1 MQYSESP
8 RAEGVRRLYELMR
21 RVNSSTDL
29 SEVLDEI
36 ARGVVEVLGYG
47 IAAIARLEGDTFVM
61 TTVAGPDDVREQI
74 IGRRTPVASIF
85 NEFAQADEWGVLRFV
100 PHDRMP
106 DALEESAWVP
116 DFEPGE
122 GNDAWHPLDA
132 LYAPLYSATGQLLG
146 NMSVDL
152 PPGNRIPNQEEREL
166 LEMFVVQAGL
176 AMYNAQQRERLGDQV
191 RMGEM
196 LRSVSYAG
204 QIAELDQSLYEAA
217 QAVAKG
223 LQAEHLWIRCFPTG
237 DLGHV
242 EESAAYPPD
251 DRESSRDLVEL
262 KSALARRAHELA
274 RPVIVTLEELDDP
287 GSRLSEGDKALI
299 KEVLGGDESKG
310 LMAAPVGVA
319 RELLGYVLL
328 MRDVHELPWTHEEQE
343 AVMEVGRALGRVVLN
358 SRLYD
363 RERHLVGELQELDRY
378 KGELIA
384 TISHELKTPLTSII
398 GHVELLEDL
407 ETGIGSVDAISR
419 NADRLNRLVQNLLAY
434 SQVQDNKRE
443 TVRKPVNL
451 CELAEQ
457 SLDLLAMQAEQGQVA
472 FTLKVPFEPVIVTG
486 DPDEL
491 GKVINNLTSN
501 AVKYTLPGGSVD
513 LEVRTDGKHAV
524 VLCADTGLGISGAD
538 QVHLFSAFHR
548 SSNPEALS
556 IPGTGLGLAIS
567 RRVAQMHGGEI
578 LVASELGKGS
588 TFRLRLPLRPAGADA
603 EGEPEDP
610 RSSVVT
616 GVSQL
621 GGSASS
627 QVGGQ
632 AVDPGSHPGTHH
644 TAAAV

>member
-1 MQYSESP
+1 MQLTDSP
-8 RAEGVRRLYELMR
+8 RAEGIRRLYELML

-47 IAAIARLEGDTFVM
+47 IAAIARLEGETFVM
-61 TTVAGPDDVREQI
+61 TTVAGPEEVREQI

-116 DFEPGE
+116 DFEPGK
-122 GNDAWHPLDA
+122 GPDSWHPLDA

-152 PPGNRIPNQEEREL
+152 PPGNRIPNREEREL

-196 LRSVSYAG
+196 LRAVSSAG
-204 QIAELDQSLYEAA
+204 QLAELDSSLREAA
-217 QAVAKG
+217 QAIAKG
-223 LQAEHLWIRCFPTG
+223 LGTEHMWIRCFPSG
-237 DLGHV
+237 DVGQV
-242 EESAAYPPD
+242 EQSAAYPPD
-251 DRESSRDLVEL
+251 DRESSRELVQV
-262 KSALARRAHELA
+262 KSMLAQRAQEVG
-274 RPVIVTLEELDDP
+274 RPVVINHADAYDLDQGLDDHQREVVRELVRDNP
-287 GSRLSEGDKALI
+287 GGS
-299 KEVLGGDESKG
+299 
-310 LMAAPVGVA
+310 LMTAPVAVG

-328 MRDVHELPWTHEEQE
+328 VRDAATRSWTAEEQE
-343 AVMEVGRALGRVVLN
+343 AVMEVGRTLGRVVLN
-358 SRLYD
+358 SRLYE

-398 GHVELLEDL
+398 GHIELLEDL
-407 ETGIGSVDAISR
+407 DTGIGSVEAISR
-419 NADRLNRLVQNLLAY
+419 NAERLNRLVQNLLNY
-434 SQVQDNKRE
+434 SQIQDKRE
-443 TVRKPVNL
+443 SLRLPVDL
-451 CELAEQ
+451 CKLSEA
-457 SLDLLAMQAEQGQVA
+457 SIDLMTMQAEQGRVKMS
-472 FTLKVPFEPVIVTG
+472 LEMPDEPVLVTA

-491 GKVINNLTSN
+491 GKVIDNLVSN
-501 AVKYTLPGGSVD
+501 AVKYSRSEGTVH
-513 LEVRTDGKHAV
+513 LEVGTDGKHAW
-524 VLCADTGLGISGAD
+524 VLCEDTGLGISAAD

-567 RRVAQMHGGEI
+567 RRIAQMHGGEI
-578 LVASELGKGS
+578 IVASELGVGS
-588 TFRLRLPLRPAGADA
+588 TFRLRLPVRDADESNGPVDTMIALEDEPADELVQRRMGRA
-603 EGEPEDP
+603 G
-610 RSSVVT
+610 
-616 GVSQL
+616 
-621 GGSASS
+621 
-627 QVGGQ
+627 
-632 AVDPGSHPGTHH
+632 
-644 TAAAV
+644 

>member
-1 MQYSESP
+1 MQLTDSP
-8 RAEGVRRLYELMR
+8 RAEGIRRLYELML

-47 IAAIARLEGDTFVM
+47 IAAIARLEGETFVM
-61 TTVAGPDDVREQI
+61 TTVAGPEEVREQI

-116 DFEPGE
+116 DFEPGS
-122 GNDAWHPLDA
+122 GPDSWHPLDA

-152 PPGNRIPNQEEREL
+152 PPGNRIPNREEREL

-196 LRSVSYAG
+196 LRSVSSAG
-204 QIAELDQSLYEAA
+204 QLAELDLSLREAA
-217 QAVAKG
+217 QAIAKG
-223 LQAEHLWIRCFPTG
+223 LGTEHMWIRCFPSG
-237 DLGHV
+237 DVGQV
-242 EESAAYPPD
+242 EQSAAYPPD
-251 DRESSRDLVEL
+251 DRESSRELVQV
-262 KSALARRAHELA
+262 KSLLAQRAQEVG
-274 RPVIVTLEELDDP
+274 RPVVINHADAYDLDQGLNDLQREVVRELVRDNP
-287 GSRLSEGDKALI
+287 GGS
-299 KEVLGGDESKG
+299 
-310 LMAAPVGVA
+310 LMFAPVAVG

-328 MRDVHELPWTHEEQE
+328 VRDAATRSWTAEEQE
-343 AVMEVGRALGRVVLN
+343 AVMEVGRTLGRVVLN
-358 SRLYD
+358 ARLYE

-398 GHVELLEDL
+398 GHIELLEDL
-407 ETGIGSVDAISR
+407 DTGIGSVEAISR
-419 NADRLNRLVQNLLAY
+419 NAERLNRLVQNLLNY
-434 SQVQDNKRE
+434 SQIQDKRE
-443 TVRKPVNL
+443 SVRLPVDL
-451 CELAEQ
+451 CKLSEA
-457 SLDLLAMQAEQGQVA
+457 SLDLMTMQAEQGRVKMS
-472 FTLKVPFEPVIVTG
+472 LDMPDEPVLVTA

-491 GKVINNLTSN
+491 GKVIDNLVSN
-501 AVKYTLPGGSVD
+501 AVKYSRAEGTVH
-513 LEVRTDGKHAV
+513 LEVGSDGKHAW
-524 VLCADTGLGISGAD
+524 VLCEDTGLGISAAD

-567 RRVAQMHGGEI
+567 RRIAQMHGGEI
-578 LVASELGKGS
+578 IVASELGVGS
-588 TFRLRLPLRPAGADA
+588 TFRLRLPVRDANHA
-603 EGEPEDP
+603 EGPLDSMVALEDEPTDEIAQ
-610 RSSVVT
+610 RRI
-616 GVSQL
+616 GRA
-621 GGSASS
+621 G
-627 QVGGQ
+627 
-632 AVDPGSHPGTHH
+632 
-644 TAAAV
+644 

>member
-1 MQYSESP
+1 MQLTESP
-8 RAEGVRRLYELMR
+8 RAEGIRRLYELML

-47 IAAIARLEGDTFVM
+47 IAAIARLEGETFVM
-61 TTVAGPDDVREQI
+61 TTVAGPEEVREQI

-116 DFEPGE
+116 DFEPGHAP
-122 GNDAWHPLDA
+122 DSWHPLDA

-152 PPGNRIPNQEEREL
+152 PPGNRIPNREEREL

-196 LRSVSYAG
+196 LRSVSSAG
-204 QIAELDQSLYEAA
+204 QLAELDVSLREAA
-217 QAVAKG
+217 QAIAKG
-223 LQAEHLWIRCFPTG
+223 LRTEHMWIRCFPSG
-237 DLGHV
+237 DVGQV
-242 EESAAYPPD
+242 EQSAAYPPD
-251 DRESSRDLVEL
+251 DRESSRELVQV
-262 KSALARRAHELA
+262 KSLLAQRAQEVG
-274 RPVIVTLEELDDP
+274 RPVVINHADSLEIDQGLSAEQRDLLRELVWDHTG
-287 GSRLSEGDKALI
+287 GS
-299 KEVLGGDESKG
+299 
-310 LMAAPVGVA
+310 LMFAPVAVG

-328 MRDVHELPWTHEEQE
+328 ARDASMRSWTAEEQE
-343 AVMEVGRALGRVVLN
+343 AVMEVGRTLGRVVLN
-358 SRLYD
+358 ARLYE

-398 GHVELLEDL
+398 GHIELLEDL
-407 ETGIGSVDAISR
+407 DTGIGSVEAISR
-419 NADRLNRLVQNLLAY
+419 NAERLNRLVQNLLNY
-434 SQVQDNKRE
+434 SQIQDKRE
-443 TVRKPVNL
+443 TVRQPVDL
-451 CELAEQ
+451 CQLAEA
-457 SLDLLAMQAEQGQVA
+457 SLELMAMQAEQGRV
-472 FTLKVPFEPVIVTG
+472 KVSLTVPEEPVLVTA

-491 GKVINNLTSN
+491 GKVIDNLTSN
-501 AVKYTLPGGSVD
+501 AVKYSRPDGTVH
-513 LEVRTDGKHAV
+513 LEVGTDGKHAW
-524 VLCADTGLGISGAD
+524 VLCQDTGLGISAAD

-567 RRVAQMHGGEI
+567 RRIAQMHGGEI
-578 LVASELGKGS
+578 IVASELGVGS
-588 TFRLRLPLRPAGADA
+588 TFRLRLPLRDPEHAETVVDSVISGEDVEDVIAERRIGRAG
-603 EGEPEDP
+603 
-610 RSSVVT
+610 
-616 GVSQL
+616 
-621 GGSASS
+621 
-627 QVGGQ
+627 
-632 AVDPGSHPGTHH
+632 
-644 TAAAV
+644 